1 MQRRINLTAAGTTAL
16 VVAAAIG
23 LGGCD
28 ILGPRACTAI
38 AVPAVTVAVTDSA
51 TARRLRSRRG
61 VTSASAP
68 TGVIR

>member
-28 ILGPRACTAI
+28 ILGPR
-38 AVPAVTVAVTDSA
+38 PAPPSQC
-51 TARRLRSRRG
+51 RR
-61 VTSASAP
+61 
-68 TGVIR
+68 